1 MTRGDFERW
10 LERYPPP
17 ADLQKERPRADG
29 VPSAPRN
36 LPVERSIDLH
46 GLTALEA
53 HNVLDDFVRR
63 AAREGVRKI
72 LIIHGKGS
80 HPGSEGAL
88 RKLVARYLDA
98 SPMIG
103 ATGHPG
109 ASEGGS
115 GATWAM
121 VRQRSR

>member
-1 MTRGDFERW
+1 MDRSDLERW

-17 ADLQKERPRADG
+17 ADLAKESARSVT
-29 VPSAPRN
+29 VPVAPRN

-46 GLTALEA
+46 GYTALEA
-53 HNVLDDFVRR
+53 RQVLDDFVRR

-72 LIIHGKGS
+72 LIVHGKGS
-80 HPGSEGAL
+80 HPGSEGTL
-88 RKLVARYLDA
+88 RKLVGRYCNE

-115 GATWAM
+115 GATWAI

>member
-1 MTRGDFERW
+1 MDRHDLERW

-17 ADLQKERPRADG
+17 TGLDKEISRGSG
-29 VPSAPRN
+29 VPVAPRN

-46 GLTALEA
+46 GMTTLEA
-53 HNVLDDFVRR
+53 EAILDGFIRR
-63 AAREGVRKI
+63 AAREKVKKI

-88 RKLVARYLDA
+88 RKLVARYLNR

-115 GATWAM
+115 GATWAI